1 MSAEDLLSGTRAKAT
16 ALLAVLQLIVMPGWP
31 LPGAGLRAQS
41 RGVDSLIPAPVG
53 YVNDFAS
60 VLDAGSAAKMEDL
73 IQRLRAATGAEIAV
87 VTLPSIGDREA
98 SEIALAIGRK
108 WKVGSKAEI
117 GDARRN
123 AGIVLLLVPRRA
135 GDPNSGQ
142 IRVEVGQ
149 GLEGIVTDA
158 AAGQVR
164 DLMRPELS
172 SEKYGPGL
180 LTGVRALSSL
190 IARGFGVSDT
200 SLTGY
205 QPRSNSGGSPVGSS
219 LIPILFFIVFML
231 LASGAGSR
239 RLRRRGVYWG
249 GPWIGGG
256 WGGGGGFGGGG
267 GGFGG
272 FGGGGGFSGGGA
284 GGRF

>member
-1 MSAEDLLSGTRAKAT
+1 LRGTRAKAT
-16 ALLAVLQLIVMPGWP
+16 ALLAALQLIV
-31 LPGAGLRAQS
+31 AQASAQS
-41 RGVDSLIPAPVG
+41 PGLDSLIPAQPIG
-53 YVNDFAS
+53 YVNDFAT
-60 VLDAGSAAKMEDL
+60 VIDAGSAAQMEDL
-73 IQRLRAATGAEIAV
+73 IKRLRAATGAEIAV

-98 SEIALAIGRK
+98 SEVALDIGRK
-108 WKVGSKAEI
+108 WKVGSKADI
-117 GDARRN
+117 GDQRRN
-123 AGIVLLLVPRRA
+123 AGIVLLLVPRQA

-172 SEKYGPGL
+172 SEQYGAGL
-180 LTGVRALSSL
+180 LTGTRALSSL
-190 IARGFGVSDT
+190 IARGFGVADT
-200 SLTGY
+200 SLTSY
-205 QPRSNSGGSPVGSS
+205 QPDSPGGGSPVSS
-219 LIPILFFIVFML
+219 NLIPILFFIVFL
-231 LASGAGSR
+231 VLASGAGR
-239 RLRRRGVYWG
+239 RRGRRRGVYWG

>member
-1 MSAEDLLSGTRAKAT
+1 MSGTRAKAT
-16 ALLAVLQLIVMPGWP
+16 VLLAVLQLIVVPGWP
-31 LPGAGLRAQS
+31 LPGAELRAQS
-41 RGVDSLIPAPVG
+41 RGVDSLIPAQPVG
-53 YVNDFAS
+53 FVNDFAS
-60 VLDAGSAAKMEDL
+60 VLDAESAAKMEDL

-98 SEIALAIGRK
+98 SEVALAIGRK
-108 WKVGSKAEI
+108 WKVGSKVEI

-123 AGIVLLLVPRRA
+123 AGIVLLLVPRRP
-135 GDPNSGQ
+135 GDPNLGQ

-200 SLTGY
+200 SLTAY
-205 QPRSNSGGSPVGSS
+205 QPRNNSGGSPVGSS

-231 LASGAGSR
+231 LASGAGGR
-239 RLRRRGVYWG
+239 RRRRRGVYWG